1 MTTEREGRDSYEML
15 MGALDVFNEAM
26 DKFRDKPVIKSVLS
40 LIDKQAEGRKFGV
53 AVYDSDPDQPFDY
66 FTLRLH
72 NKRLEL
78 ASRGKDSPDVDWKT
92 SIDYLEDVNQN
103 SQDYISNP
111 LKLDFEWLKHRLKDA
126 A

>member
-1 MTTEREGRDSYEML
+1 MTTEREGRDSYKML
-15 MGALDVFNEAM
+15 MGALDVFNDAM
-26 DKFRDKPVIKSVLS
+26 DKYRDKPVIKSLME
-40 LIDKQAEGRKFGV
+40 LIDKQAEGKKFGV

-78 ASRGKDSPDVDWKT
+78 ASRGKDSPDIDWKA
-92 SIDYLEDVNQN
+92 SIDYLEDVNDN
-103 SQDYISNP
+103 ADEYISNP
-111 LKLDFEWLKHRLKDA
+111 LKLDFDWLKSRLKDA